1 MSRLIF
7 AALFLAATPAAAF
20 AQPAG
25 PPLPDSRRIQEMA
38 PALDRM
44 VDALLATDIGPILDA
59 ADPLGR
65 GHHYGAPGRT
75 LGAMARRD
83 DPDFDRRVH
92 ASIYGG
98 AEKLGRMSDALA
110 AAAPV
115 LAEQAHQL
123 RHSLREI
130 MHAWREGWR
139 AGGAGGAGAVGD
151 AAGPGGIPDDD

>member
-1 MSRLIF
+1 
-7 AALFLAATPAAAF
+7 
-20 AQPAG
+20 
-25 PPLPDSRRIQEMA
+25 
-38 PALDRM
+38 M
-44 VDALLATDIGPILDA
+44 V
-59 ADPLGR
+59 
-65 GHHYGAPGRT
+65 
-75 LGAMARRD
+75 RRD

-115 LAEQAHQL
+115 LADQAHQL

-139 AGGAGGAGAVGD
+139 AGGAGGTGAVGD